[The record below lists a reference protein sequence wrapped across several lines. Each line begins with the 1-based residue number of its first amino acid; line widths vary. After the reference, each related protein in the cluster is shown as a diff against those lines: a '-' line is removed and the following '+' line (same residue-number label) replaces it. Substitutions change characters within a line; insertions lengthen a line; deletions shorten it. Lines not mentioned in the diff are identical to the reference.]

1 MMTALGPLLVH
12 SIMRNV
18 GGKAARS
25 ELDKLSEPLKRLAA
39 NYVGS
44 RAWIEAA
51 LADPSFPG
59 THVSDQ
65 DKSMFVKRVLSLR
78 GGRATNQVVRDFW
91 LASRGSSFA
100 YTS

>member
-1 MMTALGPLLVH
+1 
-12 SIMRNV
+12 MRNV

-65 DKSMFVKRVLSLR
+65 DKSMFVKRVLR
-78 GGRATNQVVRDFW
+78 
-91 LASRGSSFA
+91 
-100 YTS
+100 